1 MGRSHGFKFLNMNGH
16 YPTKLSSLMV
26 LVLMLYS
33 WVSAQSM
40 VGFDEIPPSV
50 REKLKVSASEILET
64 FTSCITIISNKSE
77 EADVRNNYISL
88 ANSLFIPGSI
98 METASC
104 KTKTKRREGINEYLV
119 RLRDLKYNI
128 VRVYY
133 PDLAYINWKG
143 MTHVGKG
150 LYRGTAYITQ
160 IFEGRIS
167 PIEGAIGTY
176 HDATVKTITIEIKKI
191 SGIRPGE
198 IAWSV
203 KLGDVL
209 VKELDCD

>member
-1 MGRSHGFKFLNMNGH
+1 
-16 YPTKLSSLMV
+16 LMIF
-26 LVLMLYS
+26 VLMAFN
-33 WVSAQSM
+33 WVSAQSTISDNE
-40 VGFDEIPPSV
+40 VPPSV
-50 REKLKVSASEILET
+50 REKLKDSVKEILET
-64 FTSCITIISNKSE
+64 FTSCITIIANKSE
-77 EADVRNNYISL
+77 DADVRNDYISL

-104 KTKTKRREGINEYLV
+104 KTKIKRREDIQEYLV

-133 PDLAYINWKG
+133 PDVAYINWEE

-150 LYRGTAYITQ
+150 VYRGTAYVYQ

-167 PIEGAIGTY
+167 ASEGAIGTY
-176 HDATVKTITIEIKKI
+176 QDGTVKTITIEIKKI
-191 SGIRPGE
+191 SGIRSGE
-198 IAWSV
+198 VAWSV